1 MPQVTARQKR
11 ELLILLGSAGLIMIL
26 VAAGLTRLELQ
37 PGLPLPNIQNGG
49 ALVIE
54 SDQHS
59 LPLFISFK
67 EIFLLVLKFVV
78 GCNLVYFIYR
88 LIKGIS
94 WREVGKVM
102 LNGLLIMA
110 SIGGVII
117 LALLMLPR
125 GTFEPSLN
133 IPILELAPVERSP
146 LEPAP
151 RILFWVV
158 GILLASLCVWVVIW
172 IFKSLYRKQKPIDL
186 VQLEAEKAYQELL
199 SGRDLR
205 DVIVKCYRQMSKAL
219 EYEREI
225 ERKSNMTTGEFERL
239 LVDEGFPFEPVHQLT
254 HLFEFVRYGHERPN
268 RQQEQNA
275 IDCLAAIV
283 HHCREFKK
291 AA

>member
-1 MPQVTARQKR
+1 MPQMTARQKR
-11 ELLILLGSAGLIMIL
+11 VLLILLGTAGLIMIL
-26 VAAGLTRLELQ
+26 IAAGLTRLELQ

-59 LPLFISFK
+59 LPVFISFR
-67 EIFLLVLKFVV
+67 EFFLLVLKFVV
-78 GCNLVYFIYR
+78 GCNLVYFLYR

-94 WREVGKVM
+94 WHEVGKVL
-102 LNGLLIMA
+102 LNGLIIMA

-117 LALLMLPR
+117 LTMLLLPR

-133 IPILELAPVERSP
+133 IPILELEPVERSP

-151 RILFWVV
+151 RILLWVV
-158 GILLASLCVWVVIW
+158 GILLAGICVLVVVW
-172 IFKSLYRKQKPIDL
+172 IFNSLKRKRKPIDL
-186 VQLEAEKAYQELL
+186 VQLDAEKAYQELL
-199 SGRDLR
+199 SGRDFR

-219 EYEREI
+219 EYERAI

-239 LVDEGFPFEPVHQLT
+239 LIDEGFPFEPVHQLT
-254 HLFEFVRYGHERPN
+254 HLFEVVRYGHERPS
-268 RQQEQNA
+268 RQEEQNA

-283 HHCREFKK
+283 NHCREFKK
-291 AA
+291 AV